1 MDKFI
6 SDLLAANLN
15 GGYII
20 HGKGTGKLALG
31 IWNYLRK
38 NKRIKSFRLG
48 NDKEGG
54 TGVTFVEV

>member
-1 MDKFI
+1 MRGQTVEEALPEVEKFI
-6 SDLLAANLN
+6 SDLLASNLN

-38 NKRIKSFRLG
+38 IK
-48 NDKEGG
+48 E
-54 TGVTFVEV
+54 